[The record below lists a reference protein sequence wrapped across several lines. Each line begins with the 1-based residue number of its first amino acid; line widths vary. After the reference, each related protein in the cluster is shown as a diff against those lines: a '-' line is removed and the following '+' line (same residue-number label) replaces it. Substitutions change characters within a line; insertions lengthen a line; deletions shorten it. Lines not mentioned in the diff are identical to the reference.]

1 LIGTGIGKSRNGKF
15 ITLPKLREMKY
26 NTKTQSLEAI
36 KHLQRCIDKGSI
48 VEIIEKRKSKSVSQN
63 AYLHAI
69 LSMAAIHFGLT
80 LDEVKQVM
88 KHSAAYHL
96 DWISQDKEYEGVLVY
111 VYKSIAKFNSL
122 EINQFIDHIRNF
134 SQLHDCYLPTA
145 NEYKQ
150 GQLEYDN
157 EIEIQSRYL

>member
-1 LIGTGIGKSRNGKF
+1 
-15 ITLPKLREMKY
+15 MKY
-26 NTKTQSLEAI
+26 NTETHSLEAI

-69 LSMAAIHFGLT
+69 LDLAAIYFGLT
-80 LDEVKQVM
+80 SKGLKKIM
-88 KHSAAYHL
+88 KGTAYL
-96 DWISQDKEYEGVLVY
+96 LPEYSWVLESVRFGVEIY
-111 VYKSIAKFNSL
+111 RSTSTYNMYEESL
-122 EINQFIDHIRNF
+122 FIEHVRNF

-150 GQLEYDN
+150 SQLEYDN
-157 EIEIQSRYL
+157 EIEMQSRYL